1 MMCEKFQVLNSPIRC
16 RDIEKINNIIKS
28 VCVLHNFVRKREG
41 IQYHISQHDENVTGG
56 VAVLPLQNDNII
68 PNIVINSCSSANDI
82 RNYLASYFITP
93 QASLPWQWKY
103 CI

>member
-16 RDIEKINNIIKS
+16 RDPEKINGIIKS

-41 IQYHISQHDENVTGG
+41 TIPNRISQHDENVPSG
-56 VAVLPLQNDNII
+56 VAVLPLQNDNM
-68 PNIVINSCSSANDI
+68 PNIQINTRSSSNDI
-82 RNYLASYFITP
+82 RNYLATYFITP
-93 QASLPWQWKY
+93 QASLSWQWKY